1 MQHFM
6 KTTVQNKT
14 IMILSILISTISCS
28 QTKNEINSKTALP
41 ITLKENVMNLEN
53 ENDSTKIDEYK
64 VLTSK
69 GKSEYIKVLK
79 KFIWFVEK
87 SEVKKLE
94 IIKTIEDD
102 LESNYS
108 FLALED
114 LSFDTEGFDTAE
126 SYKNLLKEL
135 IKITEIENQ
144 IKKINVVKKKN
155 LINIKI
161 LTNKGEELKY
171 NVDIDENQ
179 DWIDFTFIE
188 QFINAQLLPMMN
200 NNKKFI
206 ALPAIDQIASIIFLS
221 ENDFEHAKRIGLIP
235 SDDIFVE

>member
-1 MQHFM
+1 M
-6 KTTVQNKT
+6 
-14 IMILSILISTISCS
+14 
-28 QTKNEINSKTALP
+28 
-41 ITLKENVMNLEN
+41 
-53 ENDSTKIDEYK
+53 
-64 VLTSK
+64 
-69 GKSEYIKVLK
+69 
-79 KFIWFVEK
+79 
-87 SEVKKLE
+87 E

-206 ALPAIDQIASIIFLS
+206 ALPAITLFLQDILRSGFVIFSQIFTSPDLYASLYHSVFIVASLFTNVTPLA
-221 ENDFEHAKRIGLIP
+221 ETCG
-235 SDDIFVE
+235 